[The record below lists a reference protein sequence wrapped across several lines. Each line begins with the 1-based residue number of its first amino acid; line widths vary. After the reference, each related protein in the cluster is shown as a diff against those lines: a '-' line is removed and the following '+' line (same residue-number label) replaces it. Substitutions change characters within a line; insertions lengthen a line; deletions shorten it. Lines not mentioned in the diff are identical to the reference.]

1 MNILKLSEE
10 DCEQRTTRKMV
21 EFLPKD
27 IYLRKGCLGSRFG
40 FHQRCQESFCQI
52 EVRKFVLD
60 RIAVPVKS
68 NPDHT
73 PRRSRDNDQ
82 NMKNFTCTLSMWQLQ
97 VLQRKWIL
105 GLPLLTLPI
114 FACGRFG
121 VILPAGLRL
130 KSTIFV

>member
-1 MNILKLSEE
+1 
-10 DCEQRTTRKMV
+10 MV
-21 EFLPKD
+21 DFLPKD

-97 VLQRKWIL
+97 VLQREWAL
-105 GLPLLTLPI
+105 ALPPSHTTHLCMWTIWSNTARASFEVYNFCLEIRDRVCRSSKMTLT
-114 FACGRFG
+114 
-121 VILPAGLRL
+121 
-130 KSTIFV
+130 